1 MRIAEFRVYSSIVSP
16 CLLPVLK
23 GGHQSRGQD
32 SREDRDERIVVGRAG
47 GEDRQGQVEAGDED
61 SGLQWRHPAPDA
73 AAAVHSSQFCLLSLI
88 SPPPPWRRQYQYSFI
103 DSRDIYLSSSP
114 ISHISPLSPLRK
126 ENIVY

>member
-1 MRIAEFRVYSSIVSP
+1 MVLQQGQAIRIEIPGIKCSDCRELRNDKGLSSCILMRIAEFRVYSSIVSP

-61 SGLQWRHPAPDA
+61 SGLQ
-73 AAAVHSSQFCLLSLI
+73 
-88 SPPPPWRRQYQYSFI
+88 
-103 DSRDIYLSSSP
+103 
-114 ISHISPLSPLRK
+114 
-126 ENIVY
+126 